1 VTSPDEPMDELDTTI
16 LSGVKNLWTTVDPMP
31 TTLLDRIK
39 FAVELENVD
48 LEVMRLTEL
57 TEPAAARGDEQSRLI
72 TFDSESL
79 TIMVSI
85 RQNTDG
91 TIRVDGWLTPAGCHP
106 IELRASNNGEGAD
119 SRTLT
124 VLITTVSDEDGR
136 FVLDT
141 IPSGMAQLVVRPD
154 GTRRT
159 VTTPAIAL

>member
-16 LSGVKNLWTTVDPMP
+16 LSGVKDLWSTVDPMP
-31 TTLLDRIK
+31 TTLLERIR

-57 TEPAAARGDEQSRLI
+57 VEPAASRGDEQSRLI

-79 TIMVSI
+79 TIMVSV
-85 RQNTDG
+85 RQNPDG

-106 IELRASNNGEGAD
+106 IELRTPNGGVA
-119 SRTLT
+119 T
-124 VLITTVSDEDGR
+124 VELSTVSDEDGR

-141 IPSGMAQLVVRPD
+141 IPPGLAQLVVRPD
-154 GTRRT
+154 GTTRT
-159 VTTPAIAL
+159 VTTPAISL